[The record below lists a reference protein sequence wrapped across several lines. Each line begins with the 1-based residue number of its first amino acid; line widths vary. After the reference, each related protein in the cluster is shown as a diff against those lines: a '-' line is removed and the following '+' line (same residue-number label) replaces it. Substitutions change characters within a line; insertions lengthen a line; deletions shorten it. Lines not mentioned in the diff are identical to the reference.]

1 MVTRRTIAFVMLTL
15 AALPLSLKA
24 SGQSGVY
31 AVIEKVVF
39 EPATGTPQ
47 RVQVR
52 GAFALMER
60 SGEGFTGYAY
70 RKPTR
75 GYMYF
80 GIPKDS
86 ADADNAR
93 REWNDLASVAGKKQA
108 VAFGYWDQYR
118 HDSMPTVRTADTQ
131 PINPDAYLMDVG
143 LTKLPAGSPGGIV
156 DQLLQLV
163 K

>member
-1 MVTRRTIAFVMLTL
+1 MVTRRTIAIVMLVL
-15 AALPLSLKA
+15 ASLPMSLRA
-24 SGQSGVY
+24 SGQSGIY

-47 RVQVR
+47 RVQLW

-60 SGEGFTGYAY
+60 SGESFTSYVY

-108 VAFGYWDQYR
+108 VAFGYWDAYR
-118 HDSMPTVRTADTQ
+118 NDSMPTVRAVDVK

-143 LTKLPAGSPGGIV
+143 LTRLPAGSPGGIV
-156 DQLLQLV
+156 DQLMQLV

>member
-1 MVTRRTIAFVMLTL
+1 MVTCRNVLFVMLLL
-15 AALPLSLKA
+15 AALPVCVRA

-47 RVQVR
+47 RVQLW

-60 SGEGFTGYAY
+60 TPDSFTGYAY
-70 RKPTR
+70 SKPTR

-86 ADADNAR
+86 ADADDAR
-93 REWNDLASVAGKKQA
+93 REWRDLASVAGKRQA
-108 VAFGYWDQYR
+108 VAFGYWDSYR
-118 HDSMPTVRTADTQ
+118 HDSTPTVRAADVT